1 MTRTRTRTLLALGG
15 LALGVAA
22 GCTPQRGLFTH
33 RAVSVEQAG
42 KPTCTTDHGYR
53 VGGTLVVTILHTEE
67 TACDLTGGMQLNLV
81 WNAETEG
88 AGWGG
93 DASVARARSEA
104 LDAGCTPQWVNDGDY
119 RLVGVDCDF

>member
-1 MTRTRTRTLLALGG
+1 MTRTQKLMLLGG

-22 GCTPQRGLFTH
+22 GCTPDRGLFTR

-42 KPTCTTDHGYR
+42 KPTCTTDHGYD
-53 VGGTLVVTILHTEE
+53 VDGTLVVTVLHTEE
-67 TACDLTGGMQLNLV
+67 TACDLTSGMQLNVV

-93 DASVARARSEA
+93 DASIARATEEA
-104 LDAGCTPQWVNDGDY
+104 LDAGCALRWINDGDY
-119 RLVGVDCDF
+119 RLVGEDCDF